1 MTKQKR
7 PLKFAL
13 VFAAM
18 CALPSLAMAQ
28 EAPPAGA
35 PVAAPAPETPPPP
48 APPADLAPA
57 DGAAAPAP
65 TLADVSAKVDGL
77 EESYG
82 GTKAIVDGLSK
93 IKVSGYVQGRLELHQ
108 YSQVGLDPGGKPSIF
123 DRFYVRRGRL
133 KVVYSGNNAEYLL
146 QIDATGSG
154 VVLKDAEASFV
165 DTWTPFNFK
174 LTAGQFK
181 VPFGYE
187 VLQSSGDREMPE
199 RSRFIRE
206 FFPNER
212 DRGVRLNAS
221 RDWFRF
227 SGAVV
232 NGNFIQ
238 DSIYADTDPNGAKD
252 IIGRVGGDF
261 DSVVFGVS
269 GSYGKEVKTTLAKP
283 AVLTGVDANGDKM
296 LTGAE
301 IISTIPSPASYLY
314 YDRLRLGADIQAYI
328 DVPSVGGLALKGEF
342 ALQRDKNVSTPI
354 VAANACNDV
363 TAYGWYVAGIQNVG
377 DYLGVVVRVDQ
388 FRYNVA
394 ERTGCPNLV
403 TNPTSDKTTTF
414 GGGFLLY
421 GSTNI
426 KFSVIGEKV
435 TGKRLTMAGFNPG
448 MTLPVTGT
456 YDDRITFQ
464 LQAKF

>member
-1 MTKQKR
+1 M
-7 PLKFAL
+7 LAAL
-13 VFAAM
+13 CAAPTL
-18 CALPSLAMAQ
+18 ALAQ
-28 EAPPAGA
+28 ETPPPEAPAS
-35 PVAAPAPETPPPP
+35 AAPASETPPPP
-48 APPADLAPA
+48 SPPSDTAPA
-57 DGAAAPAP
+57 DGAAAPGGP
-65 TLADVSAKVDGL
+65 TLADVSAKVDGM
-77 EESYG
+77 EETLG
-82 GTKAIVDGLSK
+82 TTKAIVDSLAK
-93 IKVSGYVQGRLELHQ
+93 IKVSGYVQGRLELHEN
-108 YSQVGLDPGGKPSIF
+108 SQVGLDPQGRPSIF

-238 DSIYADTDPNGAKD
+238 DSIYPDTDNNGAKD

-261 DSVVFGVS
+261 DWLVFGLS
-269 GSYGKEVKTTLAKP
+269 GSWGRQAKTTLAK
-283 AVLTGVDANGDKM
+283 AASIGGTDANGDGK
-296 LTGAE
+296 LTGDE
-301 IISTIPSPASYLY
+301 IVITPAVPVSYLY
-314 YDRLRLGADIQAYI
+314 YDRLRLGADLQMYF
-328 DVPSVGGLALKGEF
+328 DVPSVGGLALKGEL
-342 ALQRDKNVSTPI
+342 AMQKDNNVATP
-354 VAANACNDV
+354 VKAADDCQDV
-363 TAYGWYVAGIQNVG
+363 TALGWYATGVQNIG
-377 DYLGVVVRVDQ
+377 DYLGVVLRVDQ
-388 FRYNVA
+388 FIYNIA
-394 ERTGCPNLV
+394 SRTGCANLM
-403 TNPTSDKTTTF
+403 TNPTSDKTTTV
-414 GGGFLLY
+414 GGGLLAY
-421 GSTNI
+421 GSANV

-435 TGKRLTMAGFNPG
+435 TGKKLTMAGFNPG
-448 MTLPVTGT
+448 MTIPATGT

-464 LQAKF
+464 IQAKF